1 MDKFI
6 IAQLLMALL
15 GSVGF
20 SLRFHLRKTLILPA
34 AIGGLLGWVVYLVC
48 SNIFMQGI
56 FISCLIASICVA
68 LYSEILAR
76 VLKAPA
82 TLFLIPGAVPL
93 IPGSSLY
100 YSMSYAVSGEW
111 SVAKDYS
118 IRMLE
123 FALGIAIGISLVLAF
138 FVMKERVKKQ
148 INE

>member
-1 MDKFI
+1 MMI
-6 IAQLLMALL
+6 TQLLMAFL

-20 SLRFHLRKTLILPA
+20 ALRFHLRKTLILPA
-34 AIGGLLGWVVYLVC
+34 SLGGLLSWAVYLLFHDV
-48 SNIFMQGI
+48 FQQGI

-68 LYSEILAR
+68 FYAEILAR
-76 VLKAPA
+76 RLRAPA

-93 IPGSSLY
+93 IPGSNLY
-100 YSMSYAVSGEW
+100 YSMSYAVAGEW
-111 SVAKDYS
+111 AAAKDYS
-118 IRMLE
+118 IRMIE

>member
-1 MDKFI
+1 MDNFV
-6 IAQLLMALL
+6 IAQLIMAFL

-34 AIGGLLGWVVYLVC
+34 AIGGLLGWAVYLLFAQV
-48 SNIFMQGI
+48 FMHGV

-76 VLKAPA
+76 KLKAPA

-100 YSMSYAVSGEW
+100 YSMSNAVAGEW
-111 SVAKDYS
+111 DIAKYYS
-118 IRMLE
+118 IRMIE

>member
-1 MDKFI
+1 MASMM
-6 IAQLLMALL
+6 IAQLIMSFF

-20 SLRFHLRKTLILPA
+20 ALRFHLRKTLVLPA
-34 AIGGLLGWVVYLVC
+34 SIGGLMGWAVYLLFNQV
-48 SNIFMQGI
+48 FLQGI

-68 LYSEILAR
+68 FYAEILAR
-76 VLKAPA
+76 KLKAPA

-111 SVAKDYS
+111 DVAKDYS
-118 IRMLE
+118 IRMIE